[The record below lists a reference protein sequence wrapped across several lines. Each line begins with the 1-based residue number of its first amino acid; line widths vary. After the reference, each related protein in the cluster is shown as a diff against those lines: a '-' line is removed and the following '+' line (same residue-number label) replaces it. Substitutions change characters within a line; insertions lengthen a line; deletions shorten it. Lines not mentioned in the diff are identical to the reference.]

1 MAQLNDLIVNGYTR
15 FLNSA
20 YGNLNGSATSA
31 LCAAYAAAAGSAPVA
46 SHSITSTA
54 HSDTG
59 TFFSG
64 NSARS
69 ACSATSAKNAG
80 TADNALKVYHSAWNA
95 NSARAVAFTETAS
108 GYSQIGTAADFT
120 YNPSTKLLS
129 VVSASATNVRGVTVS
144 ATNVTAATTVRG
156 TNISGTNISGATKTA
171 TIDDLITSASR
182 AIPTVNNKTITITT
196 GASPATGSFSTNTAD
211 NKTITLGSMALKAS
225 GDYSLSTHNHYLSAL
240 NGTATYFS
248 GTTAAPSALSA
259 LTSKSALSAGSA
271 TKAATATYD
280 SAGNVIDT
288 TYGKKINDVY
298 YVTAGYNA
306 TTYPNYDTT
315 KTYATGAYI
324 VTGSRVY
331 SASAAVTVAGSWAS
345 NSSKFTTAS
354 TTVVWSGNTTA
365 TSEVTALTAGLKI
378 SLKVPSNMSGAAT
391 TQLNL
396 NSLGAKTI
404 RRNNG
409 NLTTHLPFGTIVYL
423 TYDGTYWVWADYD
436 SNSDTKVR
444 QNRTTANSAY
454 PIIMKWN
461 NTTATGDNTVNF
473 NESLTYNPSTR
484 ELKITASN
492 GEDSVSITP
501 THLSCTYGEMA
512 FPCTAYVSD
521 IIEVTSYFTNGSAK
535 KAVSAGTA
543 FSSKW
548 TSGSTDILR
557 PISFANANA
566 SAAWNG
572 NSAFNSDQV
581 YSKYFLFN
589 PAYNVLQV
597 GNLTTDRN
605 NQGGIYTNYIN
616 SLNLEVG
623 HILGT
628 QVYFSDDKNYV
639 GSEIV
644 QIGGVGVKSTSASY
658 TYKPQLRLDFGTACS
673 QDSTY
678 SSDVPKIMFLGGN
691 GTASYNCTAALAFS
705 YYNTPMRFG
714 STANHVSLNGG
725 WFDFTI
731 SDVGEKN
738 AGVLADCFSATSGY
752 FSNNYVNDVH
762 ILSSL
767 HISADELWVPDYFYI
782 YASPNTEDGKFVL
795 SGKLSADRVSA
806 EVITTTTA
814 SIGSATF
821 AWTSATSSRAEL
833 FTGTSGKFTN
843 ISATNITGTNISA
856 VNKLS
861 GSTAYLKTISGTSA
875 KYTDISATNISAG
888 ALTRLFACG
897 GIADHWTGPTSATLA
912 PMNQFLDKTSNIAY
926 IMPTG
931 ADSVNTFLTVNVTSL
946 NLNDGDHNPV
956 FEVHY
961 YSPYAYPNGNNP
973 LRITVG
979 NFPAGD
985 ATSAYIYYD
994 KGNVT
999 ATSSQRFY
1007 SATYVKTNG
1016 TTGFDLYLGFS
1027 GAGGIPSTSVISKN
1041 HIAQFYYSSGQHRL
1055 FIHCYG

>member
-69 ACSATSAKNAG
+69 ACSATSAVNAG

-156 TNISGTNISGATKTA
+156 TNISGTNISGASKTA
-171 TIDDLITSASR
+171 TIDNLITSASR
-182 AIPTVNNKTITITT
+182 TIPTVNNKTITITT

-271 TKAATATYD
+271 SKAVSASGANSSTFALSSNTARNGNFYEPTVGGLPANYNSASTYAVGD
-280 SAGNVIDT
+280 KVL
-288 TYGKKINDVY
+288 
-298 YVTAGYNA
+298 TAGYA
-306 TTYPNYDTT
+306 
-315 KTYATGAYI
+315 
-324 VTGSRVY
+324 Y
-331 SASAAVTVAGSWAS
+331 SASAAVTTTGSWDTNKGKFARLSQVTWTISDTAITGLYNGLTLWVKIPSYGGSSGS
-345 NSSKFTTAS
+345 N
-354 TTVVWSGNTTA
+354 A
-365 TSEVTALTAGLKI
+365 TMLSINGSAAKQVRI
-378 SLKVPSNMSGAAT
+378 NNSNY
-391 TQLNL
+391 
-396 NSLGAKTI
+396 
-404 RRNNG
+404 
-409 NLTTHLPFGTIVYL
+409 TTHYGAGTTIHMV
-423 TYDGTYWVWADYD
+423 YDGTYFQIGDRTVGNNQVAQY
-436 SNSDTKVR
+436 
-444 QNRTTANSAY
+444 RTTANTAY
-454 PIIMKWN
+454 PLILKYN
-461 NTTATGDNTVNF
+461 NTTASANSTVNF

-512 FPCTAYVSD
+512 FTCTAYVSD
-521 IIEVTSYFTNGSAK
+521 IIEVTSYFSNGSAK
-535 KAVSAGTA
+535 NALTSKSALSAGIA
-543 FSSKW
+543 ASSKW
-548 TSGSTDILR
+548 TLGTTDILR
-557 PISFANANA
+557 PISFANSNA
-566 SAAWNG
+566 SDAWNS
-572 NSAFNSDQV
+572 NSDFNSDQV

-678 SSDVPKIMFLGGN
+678 SSDAPKIMFLGGN

-714 STANHVSLNGG
+714 STANHVSINGG

-752 FSNNYVNDVH
+752 FSNNYVNNVH

-782 YASPNTEDGKFVL
+782 YASPNTDDGRFVL
-795 SGKLSADRVSA
+795 SGKLSAERVSA
-806 EVITTTTA
+806 GVITTPTA
-814 SIGSATF
+814 SIGSANF
-821 AWTSATSSRAEL
+821 MWTSATSSKAEQY
-833 FTGTSGKFTN
+833 TGTSGKFTN
-843 ISATNITGTNISA
+843 ISSTNITGTNISA

-861 GSTAYLKTISGTSA
+861 GSTAYLKTISGESA
-875 KYTDISATNISAG
+875 KYTNISATNISAG

-897 GIADHWTGPTSATLA
+897 GIADHWTGPTTATIA
-912 PMNQFLDKTSNIAY
+912 PMNQFLNKISNIAY

-931 ADSVNTFLTVNVTSL
+931 NENVNTYLTVNVTSL
-946 NLNDGDHNPV
+946 NLNDGDHNGV

-985 ATSAYIYYD
+985 ATSAYVYYD

-1007 SATYVKTNG
+1007 SSTYVKTNG

-1027 GAGGIPSTSVISKN
+1027 GSQGVPTSSVVSKN
-1041 HIAQFYYSSGQHRL
+1041 HIAQFYYSSAHHRL